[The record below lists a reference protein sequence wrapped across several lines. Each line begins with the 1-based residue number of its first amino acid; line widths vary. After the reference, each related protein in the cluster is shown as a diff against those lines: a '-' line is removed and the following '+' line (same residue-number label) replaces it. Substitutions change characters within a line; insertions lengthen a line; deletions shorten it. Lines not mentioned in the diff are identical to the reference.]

1 MAITKEQI
9 KIIREEKFAEEPS
22 YDPNKVT
29 VVDATDWSLSPDHGI
44 ITQETL
50 TSAGVTV
57 ALPGGYSLTG
67 STTVPAR
74 MSQIDRLNE
83 IGFGEAV
90 YKTFEIKGDGGEVKC
105 KMKSSIAYP
114 SQKMLPTFTVYHLY
128 PEPECVDVVL
138 GTVFTNMRVEFATD
152 RVLTYSYDIT
162 AVKNKIIRSPIPDED
177 KYKNEP
183 MPIQDYVRA
192 LDAYLYADMKV
203 VKLESTDTG
212 DFIFTD
218 RDGNKYTPQD
228 TNNDGYYEKVVDEN
242 GNTYSIIDAVPAKE
256 IGTQSRIIQEQVL
269 YLIGRKIHGVST
281 VRLDL
286 RVENAGRDA
295 YRLGSR
301 FANEYPIRKV
311 VRQDYTGS
319 MTIDFSEV
327 QTEEVDSIE
336 LYNEFINGARTEQII
351 EPTEATF
358 GKLSVVIKVGS
369 AYEIRST
376 PQQADKRAPSAFGMK
391 LDDPLMCDASIE
403 TPALG
408 SPNRCMFI
416 LPNVILE
423 RADKRDATGQLKTV
437 DLTIRMLP
445 DDKLFKGYE
454 MHDGTTLEDLRAFA
468 VTWLKE

>member
-1 MAITKEQI
+1 MSVTILKEQI
-9 KIIREEKFAEEPS
+9 KIIREDEFATEPQ
-22 YDPNKVT
+22 YDSNKVI

-50 TSAGVTV
+50 TTAGVTV

-74 MSQIDRLNE
+74 MSQIDKLNE
-83 IGFGEAV
+83 IGFGYAV
-90 YKTFEIKGDGGEVKC
+90 NKEVEVKDDTGNTVYS
-105 KMKSSIAYP
+105 MNTSIAIP
-114 SQKMLPTFTVYHLY
+114 SQKFLPTFTVYHLY
-128 PEPECVDVVL
+128 PEPESVDVVL

-152 RVLTYSYDIT
+152 RVLTYTYDIT
-162 AVKNKIIRSPIPDED
+162 AVKNKTIRSPIPNED

-192 LDAYLYADMKV
+192 LDATLYADLTV
-203 VKLESTDTG
+203 VKYDKNANTFVDDS
-212 DFIFTD
+212 
-218 RDGNKYTPQD
+218 GNEYTPID
-228 TNNDGYYEKVVDEN
+228 NDGDGYYEKVEDSSGNKYSLVDAIPLQER
-242 GNTYSIIDAVPAKE
+242 
-256 IGTQSRIIQEQVL
+256 GTTPTDVFDEVH

-319 MTIDFSEV
+319 MTIDFAEV
-327 QTEEVDSIE
+327 QTEDVDSIE
-336 LYNEFINGARTEQII
+336 LYNEFINGARTEQVI
-351 EPTEATF
+351 EPTEAGI

-369 AYEIRST
+369 AYDIKST
-376 PQQADKRAPSAFGMK
+376 YTQSDKRVPSAFGMNK
-391 LDDPLMCDASIE
+391 DDPLMYYSDISK
-403 TPALG
+403 PNLG
-408 SPNRCMFI
+408 SPNRCLYV

-423 RADKRDATGQLKTV
+423 KADKRDATGQLKTV

-445 DDKLFKGYE
+445 DDELFKNYE
-454 MHDGTTLEDLRAFA
+454 ISGQSVADLRAFA
-468 VTWLKE
+468 ISILKK

>member
-1 MAITKEQI
+1 MTIIKEQI
-9 KIIREEKFAEEPS
+9 KVIREEKFAEEPP
-22 YDPNKVT
+22 YDPDKVT

-74 MSQIDRLNE
+74 MSQIDKLNE

-90 YKTFEIKGDGGEVKC
+90 YKTFEIKGDDGETKC

-162 AVKNKIIRSPIPDED
+162 AVKNKEIKAP
-177 KYKNEP
+177 KTGWNAAFAKNEP

-192 LDAYLYADMKV
+192 LDATLYGDMKV
-203 VKLESTDTG
+203 IKYDPANNE
-212 DFIFTD
+212 FID
-218 RDGNKYTPQD
+218 KEDQYTPVDQ
-228 TNNDGYYEKVVDEN
+228 NNDGYYEKVQ
-242 GNTYSIIDAVPAKE
+242 NTSTGEYYSIIDVIPIRKE
-256 IGTQSRIIQEQVL
+256 GNESRDLFENVM
-269 YLIGRKIHGVST
+269 YLIGKKIHGIST

-295 YRLGSR
+295 YRLGTR

-319 MTIDFSEV
+319 MTIDFA
-327 QTEEVDSIE
+327 QTTTEEIDSIE
-336 LYNEFINGARTEQII
+336 LYNAFINGARTEP
-351 EPTEATF
+351 EFGPTEA
-358 GKLSVVIKVGS
+358 GIGRLSIVIKVGS
-369 AYEIRST
+369 AYDIKST
-376 PQQADKRAPSAFGMK
+376 YTQSDKRVPSAFGMNSN
-391 LDDPLMCDASIE
+391 DPLMYDTDIDK
-403 TPALG
+403 PYLG
-408 SPNRCMFI
+408 SPNRCLYI
-416 LPNVILE
+416 LPNVVLE
-423 RADKRDATGQLKTV
+423 RADKRDATGQLKTI

-445 DDKLFKGYE
+445 DDKLFKKYE
-454 MHDGTTLEDLRAFA
+454 ALDGTSLEDLRAFA
-468 VTWLKE
+468 VTWLKK